1 MAVHT
6 GQNGVVKVGGNTVAE
21 VTAFTLETTADV
33 IESTALANSAKSFV
47 ANRVSFTATI
57 ECAFDETDTNG
68 QIALT
73 EGQAVSLHLHPEG
86 ADSGDYY
93 YTGNAIVTGNSVSV
107 TMDDLIRLSIS
118 VQGNGGITRTTI

>member
-6 GQNGVVKVGGNTVAE
+6 GQSGVVKVGGNTVAE

-57 ECAFDETDTNG
+57 ECAWDETDTNG
-68 QIALT
+68 QVALT
-73 EGQAVSLHLHPEG
+73 EGQSVSLHLHPEG

-93 YTGNAIVTGNSVSV
+93 YTGNGS
-107 TMDDLIRLSIS
+107 
-118 VQGNGGITRTTI
+118 